1 VGRTDDSPR
10 GPLEPTVPDAHADAA
25 RAVALVVVVGLVFG
39 LAAWLISPRFE
50 LDTPSLVDDWSAI
63 SRSSDQL
70 RDVFLL
76 TNPEEQRY
84 RPGWI
89 VWNALQW
96 NTFDAPGGMAGPN
109 FWNLLRALILVA
121 GLTLATSLLLPSPR
135 TVGGALLHAA
145 LAASPAFLVVTVPK
159 FTVDLTRFGPQEPL
173 LVGAM
178 ALGGALL
185 VLAARALLDPPR
197 VSPPRTATL
206 GVAGAVFWALGVY
219 QKEASLAV
227 VPLLVAVLFAGRRH
241 LSTWARLG
249 RRRQVALAA
258 LGAVVALP
266 LGHMLVQ
273 TIVIVLRGDLVY
285 GAEVDAGE
293 TAVEGLAE
301 LWDWAHE
308 ALPDAGR
315 GVVLLSFVLVGL
327 VALVR
332 RRIDV
337 LAVGALASGVL
348 VLLIAGQSGVVAT
361 RYYIPAYALFA
372 VALVRALA
380 FLPASVQAAGVA
392 AAIFAFIPLT
402 DARSE
407 VRTWVDEEERAAAL
421 VHAVADVD
429 RAGCVVAAAGLDLET
444 REALPVLLGLQRP
457 PDGRGCSERSTYFVV
472 GPGDDARPLLRTCA
486 PGQLDRL
493 VRGNDVMT
501 LYRCGRLRREPVRD
515 PLFGPV
521 EPGVLVAI
529 RRFHPARETG

>member
-372 VALVRALA
+372 VALVRAVA

-429 RAGCVVAAAGLDLET
+429 RAGCIVAAAGLDLET

-501 LYRCGRLRREPVRD
+501 L
-515 PLFGPV
+515 
-521 EPGVLVAI
+521 
-529 RRFHPARETG
+529 